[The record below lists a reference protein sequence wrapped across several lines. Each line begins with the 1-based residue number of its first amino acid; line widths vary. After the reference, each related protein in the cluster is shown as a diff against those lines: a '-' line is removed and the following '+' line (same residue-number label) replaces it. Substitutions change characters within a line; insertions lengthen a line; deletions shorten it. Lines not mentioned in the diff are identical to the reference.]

1 MSKSAVVTGAASG
14 IGLGMAQVLIQDGY
28 KVLLTDINGEALDA
42 AVAELGQ
49 NAYALQGDIAD
60 PALIETLAAQAFNT
74 FGTVDLVFANAGVS
88 TGAPLLKATPEQF
101 DLIFG
106 VNTKGA
112 WLTAKAFANRW
123 QETGASGR
131 ICITGSEHSL
141 GFQHAGVGLYTAS
154 KHAILGLG
162 DVLRRELPDTISLS
176 VYCPGIVATNIYDQS
191 HIDGVAEIPDAA
203 KAYGAAIMAHGM
215 SPTSAARKA
224 IEGTLRG
231 DFLIVTHAVAR
242 DGAEERWRA
251 IDTAFATQAPPDE
264 TSEQYRIPK
273 IVAAVRAEF
282 KSRQE

>member
-14 IGLGMAQVLIQDGY
+14 IGLGMAQLLIQDGY
-28 KVLLTDINGEALDA
+28 KVLLTDINGDALDA
-42 AVAELGQ
+42 AVAELGE
-49 NAYALQGDIAD
+49 NASALQGDIAD
-60 PALIETLAAQAFNT
+60 PALIEALAAQAFDT
-74 FGTVDLVFANAGVS
+74 FGSVDLVFANAGVS
-88 TGAPLLKATPEQF
+88 TGASLLKATPAQF

-176 VYCPGIVATNIYDQS
+176 VFCPGIVATNIYDQS
-191 HIDGVAEIPDAA
+191 HIEGVAEIPASA
-203 KAYGAAIMAHGM
+203 KAYGAAIMARGM
-215 SPTSAARKA
+215 SPQSVARKA
-224 IEGTLRG
+224 IDGTLRG
-231 DFLIVTHAVAR
+231 DFLILTHAVAR
-242 DGAEERWRA
+242 DGAQERWQA
-251 IDTAFATQAPPDE
+251 IDTAFATQAPPDD
-264 TSEQYRIPK
+264 TTEQYRTAK
-273 IVAAVRAEF
+273 IVADVRAEF
-282 KSRQE
+282 KSRQK